1 MNNKEIAQ
9 LLKEALLNGDSDSI
23 WFAIGELEKK
33 KSGTYNGWSNRET
46 WATAL
51 WIDNDRGLYELAS
64 ENICQ
69 LFLENM
75 DTDDRENGYMDGL
88 IAAEDWLKDW
98 IEDLFS
104 FDYWADMGGMTREIY
119 MMISDIG
126 SLYRVNF
133 REIAENWLD
142 DEIAEFKAGKYEEAN
157 A

>member
-1 MNNKEIAQ
+1 MNNKQIAE
-9 LLKEALLNGDSDSI
+9 LLKDSLLNGDSDSI
-23 WFAIGELEKK
+23 HFAIGELEN
-33 KSGTYNGWSNRET
+33 SDFNGWSNRET

-51 WIDNDRGLYELAS
+51 WIDNDQGLYELAS

-75 DTDDRENGYMDGL
+75 DTSDRENGYMDGL

-119 MMISDIG
+119 VMISDIG

-133 REIAENWLD
+133 REIAENWLN
-142 DEIAEFKAGKYEEAN
+142 DEIAEFKNGKYSEGEE
-157 A
+157 

>member
-1 MNNKEIAQ
+1 MNNKQIAE
-9 LLKEALLNGDSDSI
+9 LLKDALLNGDSDSI
-23 WFAIGELEKK
+23 HFAIGELEN
-33 KSGTYNGWSNRET
+33 SDYNGWSNRET

-51 WIDNDRGLYELAS
+51 WINNDHGLYELAS

-75 DTDDRENGYMDGL
+75 DIDDRENGYMDGL

-98 IEDLFS
+98 VEDLFS
-104 FDYWADMGGMTREIY
+104 FDYWADMGGMTRDIY
-119 MMISDIG
+119 SMISDIG

-142 DEIAEFKAGKYEEAN
+142 DEIAEFKAGKYEEIN

>member
-1 MNNKEIAQ
+1 MNNKQIAE
-9 LLKEALLNGDSDSI
+9 LLKEALSNGDSDSI
-23 WFAIGELEKK
+23 WFAIGELEN
-33 KSGTYNGWSNRET
+33 SDYNGWSNRET

-51 WIDNDRGLYELAS
+51 WINNDHGLYELAS

-98 IEDLFS
+98 VEDLFS
-104 FDYWADMGGMTREIY
+104 FDYWADMGGMTRDIY
-119 MMISDIG
+119 SMISDIG

-142 DEIAEFKAGKYEEAN
+142 DEIVEFKAGKYEEIN